1 MNLRSVI
8 PSFLLLAAFALP
20 AHADRD
26 AVQFFSNI
34 DVPEGSSVHD
44 AVCFFCSVNAKGNI
58 DHDVVVF
65 FGNVHIGAHSDHDV
79 VNFFGTTRL
88 DDNASVAHDMVNFFG
103 SIHMGE
109 NATVGNDVVAM
120 FGSLRM
126 AETASIGGNRVS
138 QPAALFWVP
147 LLILCGIIVLIVNQV
162 RTYRRRQLYAAAY
175 PFPPPPP
182 PPQQPRPPQTSSSIQ
197 IAGSNS
203 PAIPECNW
211 SEFNWPL

>member
-1 MNLRSVI
+1 MNLRSIAAGVL
-8 PSFLLLAAFALP
+8 FLAAFVIALP

-26 AVQFFSNI
+26 AVQFFNDI

-88 DDNASVAHDMVNFFG
+88 DDNASVSHDVVNFFG
-103 SIHMGE
+103 SIRLGE
-109 NATVGNDVVAM
+109 NASIGNDVVAM
-120 FGSLRM
+120 FGSVRM

-138 QPAALFWVP
+138 EPAALFWIP
-147 LLILCGIIVLIVNQV
+147 LLALGALIVLIVSRV
-162 RTYRRRQLYAAAY
+162 RSYRRRQFYAPGY

-182 PPQQPRPPQTSSSIQ
+182 PPPPQQTQ
-197 IAGSNS
+197 TK
-203 PAIPECNW
+203 
-211 SEFNWPL
+211 